1 MLLAADSN
9 NAAPIYSPDGSV
21 AYVSTRSGCVE
32 LWLSEVGKPEPQQI
46 TKFQCS
52 GMIVLPSWAPDGRSI
67 VFSFRQ
73 DGATNLF
80 VYSLPTK
87 TLKPITSTRNRDIS
101 PVYSGDGRYL
111 YYSSNDDGTSRIWR
125 VRTDNASRAEP
136 MFVEAVTGFQPSP
149 DGKWLYYL
157 RDGEDLTVLRRN
169 LDDGATE
176 EIAHISGLP
185 TLVNGFALSG
195 GHIFLPVSQSDF
207 STSEV
212 YEIDPS
218 TRNAYVAMHL
228 KGLAPYSDSG
238 TPGFSVSADGSK
250 LIAAHTRRYE
260 TTLYT
265 SSMTR

>member
-1 MLLAADSN
+1 MMVLASW
-9 NAAPIYSPDGSV
+9 SPN
-21 AYVSTRSGCVE
+21 
-32 LWLSEVGKPEPQQI
+32 GK
-46 TKFQCS
+46 
-52 GMIVLPSWAPDGRSI
+52 SI

-73 DGATNLF
+73 AGATNLF

-87 TLKPITSTRNRDIS
+87 TLKQITSTRNRDIS

-125 VRTDNASRAEP
+125 VRTDNTSRPEP

-157 RDGEDLTVLRRN
+157 RDGEDLTLLRRN
-169 LDDGATE
+169 LEDGATE
-176 EIAHISGLP
+176 EIVHISGRP
-185 TLVNGFALSG
+185 TFINGFVLSA

-207 STSEV
+207 SASEV

-250 LIAAHTRRYE
+250 LIAAYTQRYE
-260 TTLYT
+260 TTLIQPA
-265 SSMTR
+265 